1 MNESRIQPMSG
12 SQEEEEEQRRRQQ
25 QRRRRWRHWKKKKR
39 RENRQELEQTISG
52 EKKTPKKVDEK
63 KKEKRN
69 TKKKKEKEIREREK
83 KKEISRRK
91 RRRRITRTHPII
103 IHAYVWNS
111 DQQTTPHLSVESPHE
126 KSSCMRHLQ
135 RKQINPNSPGPFLSP
150 RLADEGPRSKIC
162 RLQKARGH
170 SSKTKLHAR
179 ARAPHQRGHCIVVF
193 LLY

>member
-1 MNESRIQPMSG
+1 MTTLK
-12 SQEEEEEQRRRQQ
+12 EEEEEEKQTGTRTNNLGRE
-25 QRRRRWRHWKKKKR
+25 KKPEESGWEEK
-39 RENRQELEQTISG
+39 G
-52 EKKTPKKVDEK
+52 EKEHQ
-63 KKEKRN
+63 E
-69 TKKKKEKEIREREK
+69 EERERNKGERGK
-83 KKEISRRK
+83 KKEISRKK